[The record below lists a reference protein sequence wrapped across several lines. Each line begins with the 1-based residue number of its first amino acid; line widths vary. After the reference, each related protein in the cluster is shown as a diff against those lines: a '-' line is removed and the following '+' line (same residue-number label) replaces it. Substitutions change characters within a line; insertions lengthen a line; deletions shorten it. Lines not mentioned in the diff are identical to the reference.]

1 MSPQGTAAYD
11 GLTDLPPLV
20 ERAVSIAREQGFP
33 YSCRPEQG
41 RLLFALAAGAELIGE
56 TGTGCGV
63 GLAWLAAGARP
74 DARLVS
80 VELDAERARL
90 SAELFAGL
98 PQVTVIH
105 GDWPEICRA
114 GPFDLVALDGGAHGK
129 SGGIPAD
136 PEVLLGPGGT
146 IVIDDLT
153 PAADWPPRFAGQ
165 VDEARMYWLTHP
177 GLDAAELRLAP
188 DLAAL
193 VVTRRFPAGPAAPQQ
208 HPVTTTPGQLPSRR
222 FSGAPG
228 RNVMWSNVAAHPSPA
243 GDWARKPTRT
253 RSAASPERVK

>member
-33 YSCRPEQG
+33 QSCRPEQG
-41 RLLFALAAGAELIGE
+41 RLLFALAAGAKLIGE

-63 GLAWLAAGARP
+63 GLAWLASGARP

-105 GDWPEICRA
+105 GGWPEIYQA

-136 PEVLLGPGGT
+136 PEVLLGPGGS

-153 PAADWPPRFAGQ
+153 PATDWPPRFAGQ
-165 VDEARMYWLTHP
+165 VDEPRMYWLTHP

-193 VVTRRFPAGPAAPQQ
+193 VVTRRFPAAPQQ
-208 HPVTTTPGQLPSRR
+208 DP
-222 FSGAPG
+222 
-228 RNVMWSNVAAHPSPA
+228 
-243 GDWARKPTRT
+243 
-253 RSAASPERVK
+253 